1 MTLLETRLRW
11 YVFNGTETSPMKIC
25 ELLPLFLRLRP
36 WRARSA
42 FCGLIFALTLS
53 GSSFGADSSK
63 NEPLA
68 EVNGE
73 TITTEELNRALGAK
87 LAKLEEQIY
96 DLKRRELD
104 SLVEQRLF
112 AQEAAKRK
120 ISIAALLDAE
130 VTAKVGLVTEKEID
144 DFYQANKARIR
155 GDEVDVRQ
163 KIRAFL
169 QQQKLASQREL
180 FVQSLRTQGKVVVHL
195 QPPPVIRVQV
205 STEGAP
211 VRGAADAPVTIVE
224 FSDFECPFCKQT
236 QPTLKQLLER
246 YPGKVRLAYRD
257 FPLDSIHPQARRAAE
272 AARCAQDQGKFWEY
286 HDVLFTQSPQLALE
300 DLRRHAGQVGLDVT
314 KFDGCLAAGVHKAT
328 VQRDLDEGN
337 RLGITGTPAF
347 FINGRT
353 LSGAQP
359 LEAFT
364 RLIEQELAGVA
375 ASGKGKE

>member
-1 MTLLETRLRW
+1 MGLSKVTRILSNQQYGVSPLL
-11 YVFNGTETSPMKIC
+11 Y
-25 ELLPLFLRLRP
+25 
-36 WRARSA
+36 
-42 FCGLIFALTLS
+42 GLILALILTGLSFAADP
-53 GSSFGADSSK
+53 GA
-63 NEPLA
+63 EPLA

-73 TITTEELNRALGAK
+73 IITAKDLEGALGAR
-87 LAKLEEQIY
+87 LTKLEEQIY
-96 DLKRRELD
+96 DLKLRELD
-104 SLVEQRLF
+104 SLIAQRLF
-112 AQEAAKRK
+112 AQEAAKRG
-120 ISIAALLDAE
+120 ISVPALLDAE
-130 VTAKVGLVTEKEID
+130 VTAKVSLVTEKEIE
-144 DFYQANKARIR
+144 DFYQANKARMR
-155 GDEVDVRQ
+155 GDDPEVRQ

-169 QQQKLASQREL
+169 QQQKLTARREA
-180 FVQSLRTQGKVVVHL
+180 FVESLRSQGKVVVRL
-195 QPPPVIRVQV
+195 QSPPAIRVEV

-211 VRGAADAPVTIVE
+211 VRGSAGAPVTVVE

-236 QPTLKQLLER
+236 HPTLKQVLER
-246 YPGKVRLAYRD
+246 YPGKVQLAYRD

-272 AARCAQDQGKFWEY
+272 AARCANDQGKFWEY

-300 DLRRHAGQVGLDVT
+300 DLRRYAGQLGLDVT

-364 RLIEQELAGVA
+364 RLIEQELARVA
-375 ASGKGKE
+375 VSEKGKK

>member
-1 MTLLETRLRW
+1 
-11 YVFNGTETSPMKIC
+11 MKMY
-25 ELLPLFLRLRP
+25 ELPLFSRLRV
-36 WRARSA
+36 WRAKA
-42 FCGLIFALTLS
+42 VFCGLIFALTLS

-63 NEPLA
+63 SEPLA

-96 DLKRRELD
+96 DLKRQELD
-104 SLVEQRLF
+104 SLITQRLF

-120 ISIAALLDAE
+120 ISVAALLDAE
-130 VTAKVGLVTEKEID
+130 VTAKVGLVTEKEIE
-144 DFYQANKARIR
+144 DFYQANKNRMR
-155 GDEVDVRQ
+155 GDDTDIRQ

-169 QQQKLASQREL
+169 QQQKLNARREA
-180 FVQSLRTQGKVVVHL
+180 FVESLRSEGRVVVRL
-195 QPPPVIRVQV
+195 QPTAAIRVQV

-236 QPTLKQLLER
+236 NPTLKQLLER

-286 HDVLFTQSPQLALE
+286 HDVLFTQSPQLAPE
-300 DLRRHAGQVGLDVT
+300 DLRRYAGQVGLDVT
-314 KFDGCLAAGVHKAT
+314 KFDGCLAAGTHKTA
-328 VQRDLDEGN
+328 VQRDLDDGN
-337 RLGITGTPAF
+337 RLGVTGTPAF

-353 LSGAQP
+353 LTGAQP

-364 RLIEQELAGVA
+364 RLIEQELASA
-375 ASGKGKE
+375 TASGKGKE

>member
-1 MTLLETRLRW
+1 MGLSKFIGILNNRQHGVAPLLYGVIL
-11 YVFNGTETSPMKIC
+11 
-25 ELLPLFLRLRP
+25 
-36 WRARSA
+36 
-42 FCGLIFALTLS
+42 ALTLTEPL
-53 GSSFGADSSK
+53 FAADVPGV
-63 NEPLA
+63 EPLA

-73 TITTEELNRALGAK
+73 TITAKDLEGALGAR
-87 LAKLEEQIY
+87 LSKLEEQIY
-96 DLKRRELD
+96 DLKRQELD
-104 SLVEQRLF
+104 SLIARRLF
-112 AQEAAKRK
+112 AQEAAKRG
-120 ISIAALLDAE
+120 ISVAALVDAE
-130 VTAKVGLVTEKEID
+130 VTAKVSLVTEKEIE

-155 GDEVDVRQ
+155 GDDTEVRQ

-169 QQQKLASQREL
+169 QQQKLTTRREV
-180 FVQSLRTQGKVVVHL
+180 FVESLHSQGKVVVRL
-195 QPPPVIRVQV
+195 QPPPAIRVEV

-211 VRGAADAPVTIVE
+211 IRGAADASVTVVE

-236 QPTLKQLLER
+236 HPTLKQLLER

-272 AARCAQDQGKFWEY
+272 AARCASDQGKFWEY

-300 DLRRHAGQVGLDVT
+300 DLRRYAGQVGLDVT
-314 KFDGCLAAGVHKAT
+314 KFDGCLAAGVHKAV

-353 LSGAQP
+353 LTGAQP

-364 RLIEQELAGVA
+364 RLIEQELARTA

>member
-1 MTLLETRLRW
+1 ME
-11 YVFNGTETSPMKIC
+11 IC
-25 ELLPLFLRLRP
+25 ELPLFSRLRP
-36 WRARSA
+36 WRVRVA
-42 FCGLIFALTLS
+42 FCGLIFTLTLS

-73 TITTEELNRALGAK
+73 AITTEELNRALGAK

-104 SLVEQRLF
+104 SLIEQRLF

-130 VTAKVGLVTEKEID
+130 VTAKVGIVTEKEIE
-144 DFYQANKARIR
+144 DFYQANKARMR
-155 GDEVDVRQ
+155 GDEADLRQ

-169 QQQKLASQREL
+169 QQQKLNARREA
-180 FVQSLRTQGKVVVHL
+180 FVESLRSEGRVVVRL
-195 QPPPVIRVQV
+195 QPPAAIRVQV
-205 STEGAP
+205 STEDAP

-224 FSDFECPFCKQT
+224 FSDFECPFCKQAH
-236 QPTLKQLLER
+236 PTLKQLLER

-300 DLRRHAGQVGLDVT
+300 DLRRYAGQVGLDVT
-314 KFDGCLAAGVHKAT
+314 KFDGCLSAGVHKAT

-359 LEAFT
+359 LDAFT
-364 RLIEQELAGVA
+364 RLIDQELAGVA